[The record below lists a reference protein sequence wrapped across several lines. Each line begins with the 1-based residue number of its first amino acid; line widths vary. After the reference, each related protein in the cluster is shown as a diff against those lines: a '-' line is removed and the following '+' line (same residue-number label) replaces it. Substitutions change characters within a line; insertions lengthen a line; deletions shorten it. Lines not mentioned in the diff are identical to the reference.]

1 MKRQIVLGSL
11 VCLAVM
17 VVLLLC
23 WNWLPERIPVE
34 YNARGDVSATL
45 PKPAVVLGMPVLCC
59 LLNVLVICQIQTR
72 IRWSVFSPYLGWMM
86 PVLAVVFCGMILIG
100 SL

>member
-45 PKPAVVLGMPVLCC
+45 PKPAVV
-59 LLNVLVICQIQTR
+59 
-72 IRWSVFSPYLGWMM
+72 F
-86 PVLAVVFCGMILIG
+86 
-100 SL
+100 

>member
-34 YNARGDVSATL
+34 YNAGEMCRR
-45 PKPAVVLGMPVLCC
+45 LCRNRRWC
-59 LLNVLVICQIQTR
+59 LECRFYVAC
-72 IRWSVFSPYLGWMM
+72 
-86 PVLAVVFCGMILIG
+86 
-100 SL
+100 